1 VGDVQSGE
9 QSRTKAPVPDAAPR
23 ATPDGAETLEHQYG
37 SPAAATEAAQS
48 LLRDAAWHPSS
59 VEVTALDLGGSAW
72 LRDDGTWLV
81 TGRATA
87 TNLVG
92 ERTEQLWECQIRYQG
107 DGRWE
112 CLHLGIY

>member
-1 VGDVQSGE
+1 MQSRE
-9 QSRTKAPVPDAAPR
+9 QSQASAPVPEVVPR
-23 ATPDGAETLEHQYG
+23 PVPPDTEALECRYG
-37 SPAAATEAAQS
+37 SPAAATEMARS
-48 LLRDAAWHPSS
+48 LLRDAAWHPRS

-81 TGRATA
+81 TGRASA

-92 ERTEQLWECQIRYQG
+92 ERTEQLWECQVRYLA